1 MTSRQAPAHYAQSTD
16 SATSGCLRNPA
27 CYVQRGDEAVIPW
40 MSRAA
45 DAVRT
50 GVTVMRFLEA
60 AEVAR
65 VEQVMV
71 ACANEANFEVNE
83 REFGKGN
90 SPNAEQCDEV
100 VRREAGKD
108 VTRAMELGTKK
119 HAAAFECIQKELG
132 ESFSK
137 NITLQ
142 PRYKYDPTLKRWLML
157 DPKLVAKWVEEKLL
171 DLLLGT
177 LAPDIVIHESGNPN
191 KVQRIYDYKFR
202 APGKAWVRRT

>member
-1 MTSRQAPAHYAQSTD
+1 MSRFLPCFLTWGTLVFLPGCVMGRPGVGPSMTSRRAPAHYAQSTD

-71 ACANEANFEVNE
+71 ACANEANFEINE
-83 REFGKGN
+83 RIWQG
-90 SPNAEQCDEV
+90 EQPQ
-100 VRREAGKD
+100 RG
-108 VTRAMELGTKK
+108 AM
-119 HAAAFECIQKELG
+119 
-132 ESFSK
+132 
-137 NITLQ
+137 
-142 PRYKYDPTLKRWLML
+142 R
-157 DPKLVAKWVEEKLL
+157 
-171 DLLLGT
+171 
-177 LAPDIVIHESGNPN
+177 
-191 KVQRIYDYKFR
+191 
-202 APGKAWVRRT
+202 